1 MDDVVLRRDTSA
13 LTGQAFDLVVIGG
26 GIFGVCAAYDAAQ
39 RGLRVAIVERGDFA
53 GATSANSLKM
63 VHGGIRYIQHLDIAR
78 IRHSAHERR
87 AFLRVAPHLVR
98 PLPILIPTYGHGMKG
113 KEVLRIGMTLF
124 DLMTVDC
131 NKGIAAKTRRIPWC
145 DSVSKRKMLEVLPGV
160 QTDGLTGAARFSDG
174 QMFNPCRLVL
184 AFLQSAV
191 AEGAV
196 AANYV
201 RAEGLLREGNTV
213 TGIGVVD
220 EVTGDSFE
228 IRAKV
233 VLNAAGPYAQKML
246 ASVDPALELPYKI
259 DFSRD
264 TAFVVNRKLTDGVHA
279 VALQGQTH
287 DPDAK
292 LSRGA
297 RHMFIAP
304 WRDYTLVGVWHG
316 VHRDDPDQVDVTEA
330 ELQSYLDEMNAIYPA
345 WNLTLDDINM
355 WNAGLVPFG
364 ENSEDAK
371 DLRYGHRSHLIDHA
385 ECHGLDNLL
394 TLIGVRYTTG
404 RYEAVHAVDAVYEK
418 LGRPAPKSRS
428 DARPLVGGDLAD
440 FDQAVEAMQRQY
452 SGRLD
457 SEVVVSL
464 MHQYGSACGRVLA
477 RVEQDPALVERI
489 AGSVTIAA
497 QVVHAVEDEMARTLG
512 DLVFRRTDLASGAYP
527 GEHALR
533 AVAAIASGPLGWDAA
548 RIDREVR
555 AVQSRFSRRVVERVD
570 GPSASQTQAV
580 A

>member
-1 MDDVVLRRDTSA
+1 MDDAALTRDVSA
-13 LTGQAFDLVVIGG
+13 LTSEVFDLVVIGG

-39 RGLRVAIVERGDFA
+39 RGLRVAIVERGDFG

-63 VHGGIRYIQHLDIAR
+63 VHGGIRYIQHLDVAR

-87 AFLRVAPHLVR
+87 AFLKVAPHLVR

-113 KEVLRIGMTLF
+113 KGVLRIGMALF
-124 DLMTVDC
+124 DLMTADC
-131 NKGIAAKTRRIPWC
+131 NRGIAAKTRKIPWC
-145 DSVSKRKMLEVLPGV
+145 DSVSRKRMLEVLPGV
-160 QTDGLTGAARFSDG
+160 KTEGLTGAARFSDG

-191 AEGAV
+191 REGAV

-201 RAEGLLREGNTV
+201 RADGLLRDDKTI
-213 TGIGVVD
+213 TGIRAVD
-220 EVTGDSFE
+220 DVTKKPLE
-228 IRAKV
+228 IRSKV

-246 ASVDPALELPYKI
+246 ASVDPALALPHKI

-279 VALQGQTH
+279 VALQGETH

-316 VHRDDPDQVDVTEA
+316 VHRDDPDNVDVTEA
-330 ELQSYLDEMNAIYPA
+330 ELQSYLDEINAIYPA
-345 WNLTLDDINM
+345 WNLTLDDINLC
-355 WNAGLVPFG
+355 NAGLVPFG

-385 ECHGLDNLL
+385 ECHDLENLL

-404 RYEAVHAVDAVYEK
+404 RFEAVHAVDAVYKK
-418 LGRPAPKSRS
+418 LGRQAPKSRS
-428 DARPLVGGDLAD
+428 DEQPLVGGDVSD
-440 FDQAVEAMQRQY
+440 FDAALVVMQQQYIDTLGPAVIA
-452 SGRLD
+452 
-457 SEVVVSL
+457 SL
-464 MHQYGSACGRVLA
+464 MHQYGTGCSAVLDRLDA
-477 RVEQDPALVERI
+477 NSELAKSI
-489 AGSVTIAA
+489 GGSATIAA
-497 QVVHAVEDEMARTLG
+497 QVVHAVEAEMARTLG
-512 DLVFRRTDLASGAYP
+512 DIVFRRTDLASGAYP
-527 GEHALR
+527 GERALR
-533 AVAAIASGPLGWDAA
+533 QVAALVAGPLDWDPA
-548 RIDREVR
+548 RVDREVSE
-555 AVQSRFSRRVVERVD
+555 VQARFPKRVLERVD
-570 GPSASQTQAV
+570 GKPETHKQAV